1 MVGRLGHLLPKTS
14 FKIRWNYQNFQY
26 FWELRFRNKWKV
38 AIIRFHLTHETN
50 IRKIHGIGEESEEIC
65 CKLQTISEI
74 FGTSWPANG
83 LSVSSIRNSIK
94 RKTVAFPSVHHSYI
108 SISTSQLHF
117 HQYVTATFPSVHH
130 SYISISTSQLHFADS
145 MTQLNLILWTD
156 VFMGCELEESSP
168 HVMLNDV
175 CLPRFLPPSTKV
187 FVE

>member
-117 HQYVTATFPSVHH
+117 HQYITATFRRLDDAVKLNFVNWCFHGVWAGRVEPTRYAERCVPAPVFTSVDK
-130 SYISISTSQLHFADS
+130 SIRRI
-145 MTQLNLILWTD
+145 MNTD
-156 VFMGCELEESSP
+156 GQII
-168 HVMLNDV
+168 
-175 CLPRFLPPSTKV
+175 PR
-187 FVE
+187 

>member
-117 HQYVTATFPSVHH
+117 
-130 SYISISTSQLHFADS
+130 ADS

-168 HVMLNDV
+168 HVMLNVV